1 MDNLRNMLNAKAVA
15 LVGATEKEGA
25 VGRTILENLLRSK
38 ERKVYP
44 VNPNRKKILEVDAYP
59 DIASIPEHV
68 DLAVI
73 ATPARTV
80 PGVVEECGKAGVN
93 GVVIISAE
101 FKEIGEEGRK
111 LEGEIEKIRKKYGLR
126 VLGPNCLGF
135 VRPGI
140 GLNATFLKGDSPRGN
155 IAFLSQS
162 GALGGAIVDW
172 AKNAGVGFSM
182 FASLGSMIDVDFG
195 DLIDF
200 LGDDESTKSILV
212 YMEGV
217 GNARKFMSAA
227 RAFARRKPIIILK
240 PGRFIESAKAA
251 RSHTG
256 AMAGDDAVYDA
267 AFKRV
272 GVVRVREIADLFNA
286 AEVLDSERLPRGPRL
301 AIVTGAGGPG
311 VMATDALIDLGGELA
326 KLSDESIKEINTFLP
341 PYWSKANP
349 VDVLGDADIARY
361 LKSLTTCLSDPMVD
375 GVLVIYVPDE
385 SAPSDELA
393 TEVARVAKGT
403 WKPVITT
410 WMGAKEVEKGR
421 RIFVENSIPTY
432 ETPEEAVR
440 TYLTMYRYRRN
451 LDHLYETPAELPVHE
466 PPDKH
471 QLKATIREMSVKG
484 RTLLNEEESKTL
496 LVRYGIPAT
505 VPQFARDAETAV
517 TIADK
522 LGYPV
527 AIKVVSP
534 DISHKSDVGGVMLGL
549 SSGAALRQAFETL
562 VQTVGKRAPQ
572 AVIQGVAVQR
582 MVKDVDY
589 ELILGAKKDKDFGS
603 VILFGMGGTA
613 AEFFKDFSIELPP
626 LNQTLAKML
635 MQETKVYKMLQG
647 FRGKPSANLKELEE
661 ILVCF
666 SNLIIDFPEIAE
678 IDINP
683 LAIANGKTY
692 ALDARIVID
701 RDYVEDGSQYPHLV
715 ITPYPTRYITA
726 WKLPDGVKVL
736 LRPIRP
742 EDEPLEKEMAASL
755 SQETIR
761 TRFFSSIK
769 DISHE
774 WLILFCNIDYDRHMA
789 IVAEITE
796 NGKRKIIGV
805 GRLVMEPDLK
815 SGEFAILVHDRYQGK
830 GLGYKLMGMLIE
842 IGREKGLEE
851 IVGEVLTE
859 NEKML
864 NLAKKLGFTSQ
875 WLPGGT
881 SKITLKLKNAVHSSI
896 QVAKNVQKR
905 KRALAR
911 RQGKSE

>member
-1 MDNLRNMLNAKAVA
+1 MKKLKTMFNPKTTA
-15 LVGATEKEGA
+15 LIGAAEKEGA
-25 VGRTILENLLRSK
+25 VGRTVLQNLLRSK
-38 ERKVYP
+38 VVKMFP
-44 VNPNRKKILEVDAYP
+44 VNPNRKKVLNVDGYP
-59 DIASIPEHV
+59 DIASVPEHV

-80 PGVVEECGKAGVN
+80 PGIVEECGKAGVD
-93 GVVIISAE
+93 GVVIISAG
-101 FKEIGEEGRK
+101 FKEIGEEGRT
-111 LEGEIEKIRKKYGLR
+111 LEGEIEEIRKKYGMR
-126 VLGPNCLGF
+126 ILGPNCLGF
-135 VRPGI
+135 ARPTI
-140 GLNATFLKGDSPRGN
+140 GFNATFLKDDPPSGN

-172 AKNAGVGFSM
+172 AVDAGIGFSI
-182 FASLGSMIDVDFG
+182 FASVGSMLDIDFG

-200 LGDDESTKSILV
+200 LGDDDATKSILI

-240 PGRFIESAKAA
+240 PGRHTESAKAA

-272 GVVRVREIADLFNA
+272 GVVRVREIAELFDA
-286 AEVLDSERLPRGPRL
+286 AEVLDSQRLPRGPRL

-326 KLSDESIKEINTFLP
+326 MLSDESIKEINTFLP

-349 VDVLGDADIARY
+349 VDVLGDAHVDSYAKA
-361 LKSLTTCLSDPMVD
+361 LNTCLRDPMVD
-375 GVLVIYVPDE
+375 GGLVIYVPEE

-393 TEVARVAKGT
+393 TEVARLAKDT
-403 WKPVITT
+403 SKPVVTT
-410 WMGAKEVEKGR
+410 WMGAKEVREGR
-421 RIFVENSIPTY
+421 KIFVQHNVPTY

-440 TYLTMYRYRRN
+440 AYVNMCKYRRN

-466 PPDKH
+466 PSDK
-471 QLKATIREMSVKG
+471 QRLKTTIQEMLLKG
-484 RTLLNEEESKTL
+484 RTLLNEEESKSL
-496 LVRYGIPAT
+496 LVLYGIPAT
-505 VPQFARDAETAV
+505 VPRFAKDAEAAV
-517 TIADK
+517 RIADR

-549 SSGAALRQAFETL
+549 TSTAALKQAFETL
-562 VQTVGKRAPQ
+562 LQTVGKRAPQ

-582 MVKDVDY
+582 MVKNVDY
-589 ELILGAKKDKDFGS
+589 ELILGAKRDKDFGS

-613 AEFFKDFSIELPP
+613 AEFFKDFSIGLPP

-647 FRGKPSANLKELEE
+647 FRGKPPANFEKLEE
-661 ILVCF
+661 ILVSF
-666 SNLIIDFPEIAE
+666 SNLIVDFPEIAE

-683 LAIANGKTY
+683 LAIADGKAY
-692 ALDARIVID
+692 ALDARMVID
-701 RDYVEDGSQYPHLV
+701 REYVEHKSRYPHLV
-715 ITPYPTRYITA
+715 IKPYPTRYSTS
-726 WKLPDGVKVL
+726 WKLPDGVEVL

-742 EDEPLEKEMAASL
+742 EDEPLEHELLASL
-755 SQETIR
+755 SHETIR
-761 TRFFSSIK
+761 TRFFSSVR
-769 DISHE
+769 DFSHE
-774 WLILFCNIDYDRHMA
+774 WLILFCNIDYDRHVA

-805 GRLVMEPDLK
+805 GRLIMEPDFQ

-830 GLGYKLMGMLIE
+830 GLGYKLVERLIE

-851 IVGEVLTE
+851 IVGEALTE

-864 NLAKKLGFTSQ
+864 KLARKLGFATQ
-875 WLPGGT
+875 WVPGGT
-881 SKITLKLKNAVHSSI
+881 SKLTLKLKNTGN
-896 QVAKNVQKR
+896 Q
-905 KRALAR
+905 
-911 RQGKSE
+911 